1 MEASK
6 TKIRS
11 IGVITHPEVPKD
23 FVQKVAGNLRR
34 KGVGLVFDPLAAGKT
49 NEKETNIRDMDIDL
63 AVILGG
69 DGTLLWSVNELR
81 GSPLILGINTGRIGY
96 LAELDAEN
104 MEKNLKKL
112 FSGEFLV
119 DERAKLRINGKYEV
133 INEVVILPQRPA
145 SLLEFR
151 MSIGKEKAAEFRAD
165 GLLVS
170 TQTGSTGHSLSLGG
184 PVIHPDAKAYLITP
198 IAPFMQEQPPVI
210 VPDNIKTTIEL
221 SGKKKDAC
229 IVMDGNLIR
238 KMKHS
243 EKLVVE
249 KSNNTVKFV
258 RFSERKWK
266 ISKRNTGYLN

>member
-96 LAELDAEN
+96 LAELDAKN

-119 DERAKLRINGKYEV
+119 DERAKLRQRWD
-133 INEVVILPQRPA
+133 ILNRLSPEGRQRVREIFPHYNQLPDDRRKAVHEEFHSLRDLSPA
-145 SLLEFR
+145 ERERRLASPEFQKSFSPAEQQLL
-151 MSIGKEKAAEFRAD
+151 KDLA
-165 GLLVS
+165 GLL
-170 TQTGSTGHSLSLGG
+170 
-184 PVIHPDAKAYLITP
+184 
-198 IAPFMQEQPPVI
+198 
-210 VPDNIKTTIEL
+210 
-221 SGKKKDAC
+221 
-229 IVMDGNLIR
+229 R
-238 KMKHS
+238 
-243 EKLVVE
+243 
-249 KSNNTVKFV
+249 
-258 RFSERKWK
+258 
-266 ISKRNTGYLN
+266 